1 MFTQY
6 TRRGGEMARTPVS
19 RVRSPIPRTEPEYLI
34 LADAAEALNG
44 KLYLMGGGWDSIF
57 VRDISQRVAMGIA
70 CGVLIPYG
78 ETDEEHTLVLSIEDQ
93 DGGQVASPLTVK
105 FKTGRPPTLERGAPM
120 HLPFAIKAEY
130 QLSGYGTFVVRA
142 TIDNRTDASRT
153 TSFSARP
160 VPGA

>member
-1 MFTQY
+1 MP
-6 TRRGGEMARTPVS
+6 RTPTS
-19 RVRSPIPRTEPEYLI
+19 RRTRSPLPKVEPEYLI

-70 CGVLIPYG
+70 CGILIPYG
-78 ETDEEHTLVLSIEDQ
+78 ETDEEHTLTLAIEDQ
-93 DGGQVASPLTVK
+93 DGVQVASPLTVK

-130 QLSGYGTFVVRA
+130 VLPGYNTFIVKA
-142 TIDNRTDASRT
+142 TVDNRAESSRS
-153 TSFSARP
+153 TSFTAKP

>member
-1 MFTQY
+1 MARATP
-6 TRRGGEMARTPVS
+6 TRRT
-19 RVRSPIPRTEPEYLI
+19 RSPLPRTEPEYLI

-57 VRDISQRVAMGIA
+57 VRDISQHVAIGIA
-70 CGVLIPYG
+70 CGILIPYG
-78 ETDEEHTLVLSIEDQ
+78 ETDEEHTLTLAIENQ

-105 FKTGRPPTLERGAPM
+105 FKTGRPPTLDRGASM

-130 QLSGYGTFVVRA
+130 TLPEFGTYVVRA
-142 TIDNRTDASRT
+142 TVDGRADSSRA
-153 TSFSARP
+153 TSFAARP